1 MQCIIVMDLK
11 LLYLLASMGVIG
23 VIAGVY
29 HLVSGQYLVMSL
41 LSITTSL
48 FFIGLAYRDYYKG
61 KRF

>member
-1 MQCIIVMDLK
+1 MDLK
-11 LLYLLASMGVIG
+11 LLYLLAAMGVIG